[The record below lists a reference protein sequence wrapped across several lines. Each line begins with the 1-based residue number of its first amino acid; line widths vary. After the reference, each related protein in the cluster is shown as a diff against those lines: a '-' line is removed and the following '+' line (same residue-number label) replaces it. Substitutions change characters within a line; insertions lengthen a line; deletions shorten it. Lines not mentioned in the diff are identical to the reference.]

1 MEEDDK
7 TIKHI
12 QGQPIQIKVSRG
24 PGGRYDY
31 EVSLYGS
38 DPQEMIY
45 GINAIVDK
53 LNLQYPYLEKEKSK

>member
-1 MEEDDK
+1 MDEKVVE
-7 TIKHI
+7 HI

-38 DPQEMIY
+38 DAQEMIY
-45 GINAIVDK
+45 GINAIIDK
-53 LNLQYPYLEKEKSK
+53 LNLQYPYVEKEKSK

>member
-1 MEEDDK
+1 MEENDK